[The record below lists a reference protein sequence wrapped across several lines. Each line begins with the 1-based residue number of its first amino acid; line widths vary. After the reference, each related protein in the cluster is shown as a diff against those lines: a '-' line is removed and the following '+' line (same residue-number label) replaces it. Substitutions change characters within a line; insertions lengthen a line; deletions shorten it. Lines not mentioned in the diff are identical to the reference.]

1 MNLIEKRLLV
11 RDFFL
16 RSWRPYMWLTLLVF
30 LLYIQ
35 LFTFSEYTHFD
46 DHFLIVESFS
56 YINELSDIGHAF
68 LEDVSHLGQGG
79 NLYRPILTVSL
90 ILSAQ
95 ISGTAP
101 FGYHLID
108 IILHSA
114 SCCLLFAALQIL
126 GFKRS
131 VSFLGTLFFCVH
143 PAMTQAVAWI
153 AGRNDSLL
161 AVFILSGFIT
171 YTKFLSSSL
180 LKWYVL
186 HLLCFTLAI
195 FTKESAIVF
204 PFLALL
210 YSFGLKREKIFSL
223 TTVLLLV
230 GWGIIL
236 VNWNILR
243 SAAMIAPVGD
253 KLQAASTV
261 LSNLWI
267 TLFYFGEIF
276 WPFNLAYAPIAN
288 DIHITTGIISAV
300 FLSLAFLLSERKDW
314 KLIFFGVAWFI
325 AFLVPTFFYDLAVRI
340 PPKFYEHRVYIPF
353 MGILF
358 VLLSLS
364 YTKRTISFKRFF
376 PFIFIFVFSVLGYFS
391 FIHTLNF
398 KNCITLSEYDARTS
412 PNDPRRY
419 NAITRMN
426 IPKKLDQEISGT
438 QGISRLSE
446 DNRTAVSK
454 EELWKII
461 DDLKNELKSN
471 HTDPELHHA
480 LAIVYFAQ
488 GLFLSSEE
496 NFLAAIQG
504 KPQDA
509 NIPYNLGILY
519 YSAHGGNK
527 AEKAWLE
534 ALRLDPTMGKAHQ
547 NLSFLYYESG
557 QNELAWLH
565 CQKAMQCGIQ
575 ISPEFVKEIRKNPFM
590 NTHEKVIGVKI
601 KKPDHSIEVF

>member
-16 RSWRPYMWLTLLVF
+16 RSWRPYMWLTFVGF

-56 YINELSDIGHAF
+56 YINKLSDIGHAF

-114 SCCLLFAALQIL
+114 SCCLLFATLQIL

-131 VSFLGTLFFCVH
+131 VSFFGTLFFCVH
-143 PAMTQAVAWI
+143 PAMTQAAAWI

-186 HLLCFTLAI
+186 HLLCFTLAM
-195 FTKESAIVF
+195 FTKESAIMF
-204 PFLALL
+204 PFLVLL
-210 YSFGLKREKIFSL
+210 YSFSLKRKKIFSL

-236 VNWNILR
+236 VNWHVMR

-253 KLQAASTV
+253 KLQAATMV

-267 TLFYFGEIF
+267 TLFYFGKIF
-276 WPFNLAYAPIAN
+276 WPFNLAYAPIAM
-288 DIHITTGIISAV
+288 DIHITIGIISV
-300 FLSLAFLLSERKDW
+300 GLLSLALFLSERKDW
-314 KLIFFGVAWFI
+314 KLIFFGITWFI
-325 AFLVPTFFYDLAVRI
+325 AFLVPTFYYDLAVHTQ
-340 PPKFYEHRVYIPF
+340 PKYFEHRIYVPF

-358 VLLSLS
+358 VFLSIF
-364 YTKRTISFKRFF
+364 YTKRTESIKRFF
-376 PFIFIFVFSVLGYFS
+376 PFVFIFVFSVLGYFS

-398 KNCITLSEYDARTS
+398 KNCITLSEYDAATS
-412 PNDPRRY
+412 PNDSRRY
-419 NAITRMN
+419 NIITRMN
-426 IPKKLDQEISGT
+426 IPKKLDQEISAL

-446 DNRTAVSK
+446 DSRTAVSK

-461 DDLKNELKSN
+461 DDLKNELKSSHN
-471 HTDPELHHA
+471 DPELHHA
-480 LAIVYFAQ
+480 LAIVYFAR
-488 GLFLSSEE
+488 GLLLSSEE
-496 NFLAAIQG
+496 NFLAAIQD

-509 NIPYNLGILY
+509 NVPYNLGVLY
-519 YSAHGGNK
+519 YSAHARNK

-534 ALRLDPTMGKAHQ
+534 ALRLDSTMGKAHH
-547 NLSFLYYESG
+547 NLSFFYYESG

-575 ISPEFVKEIRKNPFM
+575 ISPEFVKEIRR
-590 NTHEKVIGVKI
+590 KI
-601 KKPDHSIEVF
+601 S

>member
-1 MNLIEKRLLV
+1 MNAMDKHSRV

-16 RSWRPYMWLTLLVF
+16 RSWRPYMWLTFVSF

-46 DHFLIVESFS
+46 DHYLIVESFS
-56 YINELSDIGHAF
+56 HIDKLSDIGHAF
-68 LEDVSHLGQGG
+68 LEDVSHQGQGG
-79 NLYRPILTVSL
+79 TLYRPMLTVSL

-114 SCCLLFAALQIL
+114 SCCLFFSALQIL

-131 VSFLGTLFFCVH
+131 VSFFGTLFFCVH
-143 PAMTQAVAWI
+143 PAITQAIAWI

-171 YTKFLSSSL
+171 YTKFLSTTS
-180 LKWYVL
+180 LKWYIL
-186 HLLCFTLAI
+186 HLLCFMLAM
-195 FTKESAIVF
+195 FTKESAIMF

-210 YSFGLKREKIFSL
+210 YSFSLKREKIFSL

-236 VNWNILR
+236 VNWHITR
-243 SAAMIAPVGD
+243 SAAQLVPIGD
-253 KLQAASTV
+253 VLLAAKTV

-267 TLFYFGEIF
+267 ALFYFGKIF
-276 WPFNLAYAPIAN
+276 WPLSLAFAPIAM
-288 DIHITTGIISAV
+288 DIHITLGLISV
-300 FLSLAFLLSERKDW
+300 GFLSLALFLSERRDW
-314 KLIFFGVAWFI
+314 KLIFFGIMWFI
-325 AFLVPTFFYDLAVRI
+325 AFLVPTFFYYLAVVT

-364 YTKRTISFKRFF
+364 YTKRMESFKKFF
-376 PFIFIFVFSVLGYFS
+376 PFVFIFVFSVLGCFS
-391 FIHTLNF
+391 FIHTFNF
-398 KNCITLSEYDARTS
+398 KNCITLSEYDAATS

-419 NAITRMN
+419 NTITRMN
-426 IPKKLDQEISGT
+426 IPKKLDQEICAL
-438 QGISRLSE
+438 QGISRHSE
-446 DNRTAVSK
+446 DSLTAVSK
-454 EELWKII
+454 EDLWKII
-461 DDLKNELKSN
+461 DDLKNELRSS
-471 HTDPELHHA
+471 HTDPELHHS
-480 LAIVYFAQ
+480 LAIVCFAR
-488 GLFLSSEE
+488 GLLLSSED
-496 NFLAAIQG
+496 NFFAAIQD

-509 NIPYNLGILY
+509 NVPYNLGILY
-519 YSAHGGNK
+519 YSAHEGKK

-534 ALRLDPTMGKAHQ
+534 ALQLDSTMGKAHH
-547 NLSFLYYESG
+547 NLSVLYYESG

-565 CQKAMQCGIQ
+565 CQKAMQYGIQ
-575 ISPEFVKEIRKNPFM
+575 ISPEFIKEIRKDPSM
-590 NTHEKVIGVKI
+590 NAIEK
-601 KKPDHSIEVF
+601 

>member
-1 MNLIEKRLLV
+1 MNLIEKRILV
-11 RDFFL
+11 RDLFL
-16 RSWRPYMWLTLLVF
+16 RSWRPFMWLTFACF

-56 YINELSDIGHAF
+56 YIDKLSDIGHAF
-68 LEDVSHLGQGG
+68 LEDVSHQGQGG

-101 FGYHLID
+101 FGYQLID

-126 GFKRS
+126 GFKRV

-143 PAMTQAVAWI
+143 PALSQATAWI

-171 YTKFLSSSL
+171 YTKFLSTSL

-186 HLLCFTLAI
+186 HLLCFALAM
-195 FTKESAIVF
+195 FTKESAVMF
-204 PFLALL
+204 PFLVLL
-210 YSFGLKREKIFSL
+210 YSFSLKKEKIFSV
-223 TTVLLLV
+223 TTILLLV
-230 GWGIIL
+230 GWGIIFI
-236 VNWNILR
+236 NWQILR
-243 SAAMIAPVGD
+243 SAAMIAPIGD
-253 KLQAASTV
+253 KLLAARTV

-267 TLFYFGEIF
+267 ALFYFGKIF
-276 WPFNLAYAPIAN
+276 WPFNLSYAPIAM
-288 DIHITTGIISAV
+288 DIHITLGIISVGVLSLAV
-300 FLSLAFLLSERKDW
+300 FLSERRDW
-314 KLIFFGVAWFI
+314 KLIFFGAAWFI
-325 AFLVPTFFYDLAVRI
+325 AFLVPTFFYDSAVRI
-340 PPKFYEHRVYIPF
+340 PPKFYEHRLYVPF

-364 YTKRTISFKRFF
+364 YSKRTESFKKFF
-376 PFIFIFVFSVLGYFS
+376 PFVFILLFSFLGCVS

-398 KNCITLSEYDARTS
+398 KNSITLSEYDAATS

-426 IPKKLDQEISGT
+426 IPKNLDQEICALK
-438 QGISRLSE
+438 GIPQQSE
-446 DNRTAVSK
+446 DSLPAVSK
-454 EELWKII
+454 EELWKLIA
-461 DDLKNELKSN
+461 DLKNKQRLN
-471 HTDPELHHA
+471 HNDPELHHA
-480 LAIVYFAQ
+480 LAIVYFAR

-496 NFLAAIQG
+496 NFLAAIQD

-509 NIPYNLGILY
+509 NVPYNLGILY
-519 YSAHGGNK
+519 YSAHLKNK
-527 AEKAWLE
+527 TEKAWLE
-534 ALRLDPTMGKAHQ
+534 AVRLDSTMGKVYQ

-565 CQKAMQCGIQ
+565 CQKAMQFGIQ
-575 ISPEFVKEIRKNPFM
+575 ISPEFIKEIRRNPSL
-590 NTHEKVIGVKI
+590 NVLQK
-601 KKPDHSIEVF
+601 